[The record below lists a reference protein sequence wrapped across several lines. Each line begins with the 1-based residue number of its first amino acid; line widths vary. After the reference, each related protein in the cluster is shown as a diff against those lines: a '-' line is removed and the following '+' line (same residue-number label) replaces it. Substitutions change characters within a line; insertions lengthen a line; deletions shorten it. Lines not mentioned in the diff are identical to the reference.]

1 MSLLQIAGLQVA
13 YATTGGPAPQA
24 IRQADLV
31 LHREETL
38 AIVGES
44 GSGKTTVANAIM
56 GLLPRT
62 AVVRGTIHLGQ
73 TELTGLGPRAWR
85 HIRGARIGYI
95 PQDPM
100 TSLNEVQSIGRHFRQ
115 TIQAHGLDRD
125 QPWRALAAE
134 RLHEVGLLDSD
145 RILRQYP
152 HQLSGGMRQRALIA
166 LAVLAR
172 PQVIVADEPTS
183 ALDVVVQR
191 QVLDLLEELT
201 GRLGASLVLI
211 THDLGLVA
219 DRSDRVVVMRHGRVV
234 DSGPTEEVVQY
245 AGHSYTRQ
253 LLQAVPKLSA
263 AQYRQIPPLAEE
275 VVLETTGLVKDF
287 RLRRASRAQRRLRA
301 VDGVDLTLHR
311 GECLALVGESGSG
324 KSTVAKLILGLE
336 KPTAGTIRL
345 GGQPGGSGP
354 QPDHWPGQP
363 LRPGRAARRRQ
374 NCRRLQVVFQDPY
387 ASLDPQFTVAR
398 TLAEPLTIHGR
409 GDTAARR
416 HRVKELLTLVDLPES
431 FAGRYP
437 AELSGG
443 QRQRVAIARALAL
456 DPEVLI
462 CDEAV
467 SALDVLVQ
475 AQILDTLSGLRR
487 RLGLSMLFITHD
499 LAVVAEIADT
509 VAVINRGR
517 IVETGL
523 VTEVFAHPQDTYTKD
538 LLAAVPGQ
546 SLF

>member
-1 MSLLQIAGLQVA
+1 MRLLQIEGLQVA
-13 YATTGGPAPQA
+13 YATSGGGPAPQA
-24 IRQADLV
+24 VRRADLV
-31 LHREETL
+31 LHSEETL

-44 GSGKTTVANAIM
+44 GSGKTTLANAVM
-56 GLLPRT
+56 GLLPNT
-62 AVVRGTIHLGQ
+62 AAVAGTIRLGE
-73 TELTGLGPRAWR
+73 TELTGLSPRAWR
-85 HIRGARIGYI
+85 HIRGARVGYI

-125 QPWRALAAE
+125 VSWRELASQ
-134 RLHEVGLLDSD
+134 RLHEVGLADAE
-145 RILRQYP
+145 RVLRQYP
-152 HQLSGGMRQRALIA
+152 HQLSGGMRQRILIA

-183 ALDVVVQR
+183 ALDVVVQKH
-191 QVLDLLEELT
+191 VLDLLASLT
-201 GRLGASLVLI
+201 SSLGASLVLI

-234 DSGPTEEVVQY
+234 DSGPTEDVVQY

-263 AQYRQIPPLAEE
+263 AQYRQIPPLADE
-275 VVLETTGLVKDF
+275 VVLETAGLVKDF
-287 RLRRASRAQRRLRA
+287 RVRHARHSQRRLRA
-301 VDGVDLTLHR
+301 VGGVDLTLHR

-336 KPTAGTIRL
+336 KPTSGTIRL
-345 GGQPGGSGP
+345 GDRSVDRSGDQPSP
-354 QPDHWPGQP
+354 PPRLD
-363 LRPGRAARRRQ
+363 RAARRRQ
-374 NCRRLQVVFQDPY
+374 DCLGLQVVFQDPY

-398 TLAEPLTIHGR
+398 TLAEPLIIHGL
-409 GDTAARR
+409 GDAAARR
-416 HRVKELLTLVDLPES
+416 QRVKELLAWVDLPES

-437 AELSGG
+437 GELSGG

-456 DPEVLI
+456 DPAVLI

-467 SALDVLVQ
+467 SALDVIVQ
-475 AQILDTLSGLRR
+475 AQILDTLAQLRR
-487 RLGLSMLFITHD
+487 RLGLSLLFITHD

-509 VAVINRGR
+509 VAVIKRGR
-517 IVETGL
+517 IVEAGL
-523 VTEVFAHPQDTYTKD
+523 VTTVFAHPQDAYTKD